1 MFLKRIYYPEVQLSD
16 LFIGNSFT
24 VFNRVFVVKAHCN
37 SATSKYMTEREV
49 HLLCIIRSN
58 VLNLIGN
65 VITLA
70 NSSKLM
76 IGKIKTVSNDVYES
90 GIILNQG
97 DVIIEIVAL
106 DQKATNIFIETV
118 TKQIGNIEINKV
130 TVELLQNLLIGC
142 KELPVTSNCTLCLIK
157 PHVIKSLNTGKL
169 ISKIINE
176 GINHISLS
184 YSCSHID
191 LLTY

>member
-1 MFLKRIYYPEVQLSD
+1 MFLKRIFYPEVQLTD

-49 HLLCIIRSN
+49 HLLCIDNSLTHSLLTTHSLTHLYTKGIIRSN

-65 VITLA
+65 IITLA

-90 GIILNQG
+90 GMKIFPCTLFTYSLICNIILIRN
-97 DVIIEIVAL
+97 
-106 DQKATNIFIETV
+106 T
-118 TKQIGNIEINKV
+118 
-130 TVELLQNLLIGC
+130 
-142 KELPVTSNCTLCLIK
+142 
-157 PHVIKSLNTGKL
+157 IKSR
-169 ISKIINE
+169 
-176 GINHISLS
+176 
-184 YSCSHID
+184 
-191 LLTY
+191 